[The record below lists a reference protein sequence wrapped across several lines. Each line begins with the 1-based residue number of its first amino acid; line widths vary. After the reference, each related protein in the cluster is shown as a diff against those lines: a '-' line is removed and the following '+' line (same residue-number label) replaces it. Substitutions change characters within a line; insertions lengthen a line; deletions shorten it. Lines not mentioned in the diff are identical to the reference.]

1 MASRKSGTS
10 GIYFRRPEERFWAG
24 GGSSILG
31 DVLGESKGKRIVR
44 RVLSSGPL
52 KVEVSFEDTGTMLG
66 VATNGTGTY
75 TSEARP
81 DGSLY
86 GEGQGVMITADGE
99 PITWRG
105 SGARQDPSRWS
116 CQLPRHTVTPHAF
129 PEVVASE

>member
-1 MASRKSGTS
+1 M
-10 GIYFRRPEERFWAG
+10 
-24 GGSSILG
+24 LG

-44 RVLSSGPL
+44 RVLSSDPL

-66 VATNGTGTY
+66 VATNGMGTY

-86 GEGQGVMITADGE
+86 GEGQGAMIKGDGE

-105 SGARQDPSRWS
+105 SGAGKLLPGGALSYRGILSNTRWMPPATPPRKSGSGSRHRG
-116 CQLPRHTVTPHAF
+116 QTAHPKIKQP
-129 PEVVASE
+129 

>member
-1 MASRKSGTS
+1 M
-10 GIYFRRPEERFWAG
+10 
-24 GGSSILG
+24 LG

-81 DGSLY
+81 DGSLL
-86 GEGQGVMITADGE
+86 
-99 PITWRG
+99 WRRPR
-105 SGARQDPSRWS
+105 SDDYARWRANHVERVGCKARS
-116 CQLPRHTVTPHAF
+116 
-129 PEVVASE
+129 